1 MRSPLRR
8 SAAAAIAVAAVAAL
22 ALVGVRL
29 AFNGGDPSAFI
40 VAGDSLTDS
49 RVVPGDIA
57 VNRDSSGYDGQL
69 VYRLALDPATA
80 KKTDFGITLD
90 NPPYRQQ
97 RILYPALAWLL
108 SGGGRPGLLPSV
120 LIGINVVCLLALAW
134 LGARLAA
141 EHGRP
146 PVHGAVL
153 ALTPAFAVSLA
164 RDLNEIVA
172 MTFVVAALV
181 ALRRSRP
188 APAGVMLA
196 LAALARETTLVVPL
210 ALAAVWLWRRW
221 RRPAAPEQL
230 GASSFVIPIVVAAAW
245 QLVLLARWG
254 TMPVVSSEGNLSL
267 PFAGVLG
274 AITRNVE
281 AGTLEA
287 YGNLGLL
294 AVTVV
299 LTAMVAVQAWRS
311 RALVHEKAC
320 LFGALSLQP
329 LVGWKVWSQHVGFVR
344 SLAEVFAIGMV
355 VLLASRDVASDRV
368 LLALSG
374 LWGALAFLHAAF
386 L

>member
-1 MRSPLRR
+1 M
-8 SAAAAIAVAAVAAL
+8 
-22 ALVGVRL
+22 GVRL

-40 VAGDSLTDS
+40 VAGDSLTDP
-49 RVVPGDIA
+49 RVVPGDIV

-120 LIGINVVCLLALAW
+120 LIGINVICLLVLAW

-141 EHGRP
+141 DHGRP

-172 MTFVVAALV
+172 MTFVVAALL

-210 ALAAVWLWRRW
+210 ALAVVWLWRRW
-221 RRPAAPEQL
+221 RRPTAPEPL
-230 GASSFVIPIVVAAAW
+230 GVASFVIPMVVAAGW

-254 TMPVVSSEGNLSL
+254 IIPVVSSEGNLSL
-267 PFAGVLG
+267 PLVGVFG
-274 AITRNVE
+274 AVARNLE

-287 YGNLGLL
+287 YGNLALL
-294 AVTVV
+294 AVTVI
-299 LTAMVAVQAWRS
+299 LTAMVVVEAWRS
-311 RALVHEKAC
+311 QALVHEKAC

-329 LVGWKVWSQHVGFVR
+329 LVGWKVWSQHVGFFR

-355 VLLASRDVASDRV
+355 VLLASRDLASDKV
-368 LLALSG
+368 LLALCG
-374 LWGALAFLHAAF
+374 LWGALAVLHSAF